1 MAVNRVYLVKHGLSS
16 TDSVRTAPDWRRRT
30 RLTEEG
36 TLHAIRTAR
45 HFARTTIT
53 EILTSPAAP
62 TRETARLIGAA
73 SSLPVIVDQRLRGI
87 DVGSLARSRPTE
99 VSLAAYASVLAEW
112 VSGQTNR
119 GFLGGEDFKS
129 VWSRTR
135 AVIEEI
141 AHNGDGR
148 NVIVVG
154 HGDVFTVTLPQLC
167 LDAAALHLVSNVP
180 GSCSIAEILLERSGT
195 QFEATMVSWA
205 SQKHLQDPSS
215 ETRST
220 LTPLRLKPAYARA

>member
-1 MAVNRVYLVKHGLSS
+1 MNRVYLVKHGLSS
-16 TDSVRTAPDWRRRT
+16 ADSVRAAPDWRRRT
-30 RLTEEG
+30 LLTEEG
-36 TLHAIRTAR
+36 SFHAIRTAR
-45 HFARTTIT
+45 YFAHIPID
-53 EILTSPAAP
+53 EILSSPAASA
-62 TRETARLIGAA
+62 RETARLIGAA

-87 DVGSLARSRPTE
+87 DVGSLVRSRPTE
-99 VSLAAYASVLAEW
+99 ESLSSYASVLAEW

>member
-1 MAVNRVYLVKHGLSS
+1 M
-16 TDSVRTAPDWRRRT
+16 
-30 RLTEEG
+30 
-36 TLHAIRTAR
+36 
-45 HFARTTIT
+45 
-53 EILTSPAAP
+53 
-62 TRETARLIGAA
+62 
-73 SSLPVIVDQRLRGI
+73 
-87 DVGSLARSRPTE
+87 LAK
-99 VSLAAYASVLAEW
+99 W

-148 NVIVVG
+148 NVVVVG
-154 HGDVFTVTLPQLC
+154 HGDVFTVTLPQFC
-167 LDAAALHLVSNVP
+167 LNALALHLVSNVP

-205 SQKHLQDPSS
+205 SQKHLEDPSS
-215 ETRST
+215 ETRSIP
-220 LTPLRLKPAYARA
+220 TPLRLKAAYARA